1 MKSGLNWC
9 RVTAPTTAHPCEQT
23 VEEVG
28 INQRGVETAE
38 WSVEDESREGSVVVV
53 SNADIDPWTVVVHL
67 HNTPGVGGK
76 EEGGRVRVFLSQ

>member
-1 MKSGLNWC
+1 ME
-9 RVTAPTTAHPCEQT
+9 A
-23 VEEVG
+23 
-28 INQRGVETAE
+28 AE

-53 SNADIDPWTVVVHL
+53 SDTDIDPWTVVVHL

>member
-1 MKSGLNWC
+1 M
-9 RVTAPTTAHPCEQT
+9 

-53 SNADIDPWTVVVHL
+53 SNADIDPRTVVVHL
-67 HNTPGVGGK
+67 HNTPGVRGK
-76 EEGGRVRVFLSQ
+76 KKGGRVRVFLSQ